1 MVVEGRSSKL
11 GAAIEN
17 HSDLLRLLRMIHTMM
32 GNVPRLTRNFL
43 RDLLCVTFIDYF
55 VDEGYV
61 VVPVLVILDHFLS
74 LSERS
79 FDGSLSV
86 VR

>member
-1 MVVEGRSSKL
+1 MYHALPG
-11 GAAIEN
+11 I
-17 HSDLLRLLRMIHTMM
+17 
-32 GNVPRLTRNFL
+32 FL
-43 RDLLCVTFIDYF
+43 RDLLCVTFTDYF